1 MGRQTER
8 KNMKDEMKRH
18 NMKDGWNSP
27 YADPDLY
34 GMGHPKLRNK
44 IRQRCKRAARRT
56 MKHDLKKMI
65 LD

>member
-1 MGRQTER
+1 
-8 KNMKDEMKRH
+8 MKDEMKRRT
-18 NMKDGWNSP
+18 MKDGWNSP